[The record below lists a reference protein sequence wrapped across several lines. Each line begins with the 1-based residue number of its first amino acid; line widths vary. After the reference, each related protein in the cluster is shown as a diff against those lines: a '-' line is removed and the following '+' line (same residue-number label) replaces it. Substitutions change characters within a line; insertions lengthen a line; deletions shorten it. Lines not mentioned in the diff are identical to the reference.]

1 MYKLVILMVICL
13 ISSSV
18 YAESQTGKVS
28 KINLYGENWPNSHR
42 GGILFKLE
50 NMPSNANYFRINK
63 SDVAFNNFLS
73 TLLSVKHAKATI
85 TVHYDIDDSRY
96 KYAPVKAI
104 SIE

>member
-1 MYKLVILMVICL
+1 MKKILTL
-13 ISSSV
+13 LFISLMSFNV
-18 YAESQTGKVS
+18 YAESHTGKVS

-63 SDVAFNNFLS
+63 SDVAFNTFLS

-85 TVHYDIDDSRY
+85 TVHYDIDDSQY